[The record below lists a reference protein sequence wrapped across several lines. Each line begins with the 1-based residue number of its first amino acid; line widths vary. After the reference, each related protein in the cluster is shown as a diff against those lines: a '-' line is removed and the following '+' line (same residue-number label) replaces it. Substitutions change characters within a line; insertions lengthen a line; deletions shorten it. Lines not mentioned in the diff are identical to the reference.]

1 MSYLLY
7 VHLYSIIKFVI
18 YLIFFVFSLT
28 LFILRY
34 LICIFCLI
42 YYQLSYMH
50 SSNPPHLFYIQPQ
63 FIHIVIL
70 FTFIQSVYI
79 PPFST
84 CIQSSYLFLGSFYSR
99 AVICPSF
106 IRSYMSCLSYMF
118 GYLIHIYFFFFLHYP
133 TSSYIF
139 ALMQNSGEFHAEPI
153 AIRLA
158 TWNWPRIS
166 K

>member
-18 YLIFFVFSLT
+18 YLIFFVFSLP

-34 LICIFCLI
+34 LICSFCLI
-42 YYQLSYMH
+42 YYQLSYYVH
-50 SSNPPHLFYIQPQ
+50 SSNLPPLFYIQPQ

-99 AVICPSF
+99 AVICLTF

-118 GYLIHIYFFFFLHYP
+118 GYLIHIYFLFFGIQPHLIYLH
-133 TSSYIF
+133 
-139 ALMQNSGEFHAEPI
+139 
-153 AIRLA
+153 
-158 TWNWPRIS
+158 
-166 K
+166 

>member
-99 AVICPSF
+99 AVICLSF

-118 GYLIHIYFFFFLHYP
+118 GYLIHIYFSFFFIIQPHLIYLH
-133 TSSYIF
+133 
-139 ALMQNSGEFHAEPI
+139 
-153 AIRLA
+153 
-158 TWNWPRIS
+158 
-166 K
+166 